1 MLNIEVGKKLSVFKS
16 DKIIGD
22 FVNIFFG
29 SFIVLNMIFVFKLR
43 YFL

>member
-22 FVNIFFG
+22 FVNIIFLV
-29 SFIVLNMIFVFKLR
+29 VLLF
-43 YFL
+43 